1 MEASSLLTS
10 DFKHQTHS
18 SLDVVLNI

>member
-10 DFKHQTHS
+10 DFKRHTHS